1 MNSSRIVI
9 VDDEVDMCWVLERF
23 LRHRGY
29 DVAPAGTGEQGL
41 TLLRQP
47 GVGLAIIDC
56 KLPDKEGLDI
66 AAEVIALHPTVSLIL
81 ISGFPFAEESALRE
95 RIQTLNAH
103 FLAKPFEVTDLT
115 ALIEQVMSSRTDDAS
130 RAHNDRRAPS

>member
-1 MNSSRIVI
+1 MNPSQII
-9 VDDEVDMCWVLERF
+9 IIDDEVDMCWVLERL

-29 DVAPAGTGEQGL
+29 DVATAGTGEQGL
-41 TLLRQP
+41 ALLRQP

-56 KLPDKEGLDI
+56 KLPDREGLDI
-66 AAEVIALHPTVSLIL
+66 AAEVIALYPTVSLIL

-95 RIQTLNAH
+95 RLQSLNAQ

-115 ALIEQVMSSRTDDAS
+115 ALVEQVMSRRSNDAN
-130 RAHNDRRAPS
+130 RADKD